1 MFCKNCGKENEDGS
15 LSCKFC
21 GQDFT
26 KTVSNTI
33 SVETTGNM
41 VLPNK
46 LKKNKIFLVSIIAI
60 CVLLLG
66 CILFFVLRTSTP
78 NIEQLKKDFVEEIL
92 DNKDYSISEFK
103 ILSETDGK
111 NDQYK
116 AVAEVVYD
124 NTKIEYHRQY
134 EFSYYKYKEWTLVD
148 IDRHE
153 KNYWKIIPI
162 SAPVVSDYEEECKEH
177 ISGKCEYDKFTPVES
192 KTASDLD
199 SGKATFVFSVEKD
212 TTIQNITGEIEFNYT
227 FNDENGKWELS
238 DYSYA
243 DSYSEQYNLIN
254 TWSGDG
260 YPYLLTESEDNKVN
274 FVFEITKYENDT
286 VEGVLKY
293 DNKSY
298 ALMGKVSGTLSDHIN
313 LDLSNT
319 KDKKHIKLSIQ
330 FDGNAKA
337 DIDTNYDS
345 DQILYFGYDKSQY
358 RDVEMSLK

>member
-41 VLPNK
+41 VFPIK

-116 AVAEVVYD
+116 AVAEIVYD

-153 KNYWKIIPI
+153 KDSWQIVPI
-162 SAPVVSDYEEECKEH
+162 AAPAASDYAEECKEYLK
-177 ISGKCEYDKFTPVES
+177 IENVYDKFTPVES
-192 KTASDLD
+192 KTSVDLS
-199 SGKATFVFSVEKD
+199 SGEATFVFSVEKD
-212 TTIQNITGEIEFNYT
+212 TTIQNITGEIEFSYT
-227 FNDENGKWELS
+227 FNDKNGEWEMGNRT
-238 DYSYA
+238 YA
-243 DSYSEQYNLIN
+243 DSYSVEYDIVK

-260 YPYLLTESEDNKVN
+260 YPYLLRQTEDNTVN
-274 FVFEITKYENDT
+274 FVFEVTKYENET

-293 DNKSY
+293 DDKSY
-298 ALMGKVSGTLSDHIN
+298 NLVGTLSETSGEYVVLN
-313 LDLSNT
+313 LSNE
-319 KDKKHIKLSIQ
+319 DEKKSISLSLQ
-330 FDGNAKA
+330 YDGSATA
-337 DIDTNYDS
+337 DIDTQYIPNQMIY
-345 DQILYFGYDKSQY
+345 YGYMKSQY